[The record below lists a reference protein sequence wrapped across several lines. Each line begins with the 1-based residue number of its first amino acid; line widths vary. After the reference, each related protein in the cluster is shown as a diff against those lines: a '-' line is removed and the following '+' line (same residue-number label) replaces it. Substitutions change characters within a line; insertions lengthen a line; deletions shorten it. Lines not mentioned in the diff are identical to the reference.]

1 MKVIITGAGLVGA
14 AIVES
19 LHGEHQLMVIDL
31 DAARLRAL
39 AHRFDVATFQG
50 NAASRRTLEDAG
62 ARRAQLFIACTSRD
76 ETNLIAAIFGR
87 AVAPEAK
94 TIVRTTDVEYIE
106 VWRERQLD
114 VDFLVS
120 SELETAHAVSRSI
133 GVPAARQTDVFADGQ
148 VQVVEFDVEWDHGRP
163 DVIGPPLREARIPRD
178 SRVVGIIRGG
188 ELRLPRGDE
197 SIQVGDRIIVIGSPR
212 AAREW
217 SGIIGPEDR
226 RIREVVICGAGHM
239 GVAIADLLLD
249 QGIDVRLVEID
260 RDRASVVSEAVP
272 RARVYHANGL
282 DADFLERERIGRA
295 HAAVFAMGDDA
306 RNYFGAKLVT
316 LHGIGMTIAIVVDPP
331 SVDVFEHSDVDVAID
346 PRSLT
351 AEEIVRFAR
360 DPRTRQVVMLEGDR
374 FEILDI
380 VVRPDSEHVGKPF
393 RDLPQTG
400 MVIGAIV
407 RDGKAIFP
415 HGDDA
420 LEPGDRAVIF
430 TPSSR
435 IEEVERGL

>member
-1 MKVIITGAGLVGA
+1 MRIVIAGAGRVGT

-19 LHGEHQLMVIDL
+19 LHGEHQLVVIDL

-76 ETNLIAAIFGR
+76 ETNLIAAIFSR
-87 AVAPEAK
+87 MVAGEAT
-94 TIVRTTDVEYIE
+94 TIVRTTNLEYIE

-114 VDFLVS
+114 IDFLVS
-120 SELETAHAVSRSI
+120 SELETAHAVSTSI
-133 GVPAARQTDVFADGQ
+133 GVPAARQTDVFADGE
-148 VQVVEFDVEWDHGRP
+148 VQIVEFDVEWDHGRP
-163 DVIGPPLREARIPRD
+163 DVVGPPLRKAKIPPD

-188 ELRLPRGDE
+188 ELRLPSGDE
-197 SIQVGDRIIVIGSPR
+197 SIQVGDRIMVIGSPR

-226 RIREVVICGAGHM
+226 SIREVVIFGAGPM
-239 GVAIADLLLD
+239 GVAIAELLLD
-249 QGIDVRLVEID
+249 QGIDVRLVEVD
-260 RDRASVVSEAVP
+260 RDRALAVSEAVP

-282 DADFLERERIGRA
+282 DTDFLERERIGRA

-306 RNYFGAKLVT
+306 LNYYGAKLVT
-316 LHGIGMTIAIVVDPP
+316 LHGIGMTIAVVMDP
-331 SVDVFEHSDVDVAID
+331 SSLRVFEHSEVDVAID

-393 RDLPQTG
+393 RDLPKTG
-400 MVIGAIV
+400 LVIGAII

-420 LEPGDRAVIF
+420 LAPGDRAVIF

-435 IEEVERGL
+435 VEEVEQGL